1 MNLKL
6 QTLPLNQP
14 KENVQALKGLISRF
28 NQSSL
33 ELIQEY
39 RRLEER
45 ADYLKEQRESCESR
59 AARDRKISTRP
70 LDNVKIVAR
79 GGTDLSLVPVRDV
92 YGPDGCHTGSFD
104 FSPPA
109 GSAA

>member
-79 GGTDLSLVPVRDV
+79 GEQIFR
-92 YGPDGCHTGSFD
+92 
-104 FSPPA
+104 
-109 GSAA
+109 

>member
-1 MNLKL
+1 M
-6 QTLPLNQP
+6 PALNQP
-14 KENVQALKGLISRF
+14 EENVQALKGLIGWF

-59 AARDRKISTRP
+59 AARDRKISTAIGQCQDSGKRSNRSFVSP
-70 LDNVKIVAR
+70 
-79 GGTDLSLVPVRDV
+79 
-92 YGPDGCHTGSFD
+92 GPRCLWS
-104 FSPPA
+104 
-109 GSAA
+109 

>member
-1 MNLKL
+1 MNLKS
-6 QTLPLNQP
+6 QMPALNQP
-14 KENVQALKGLISRF
+14 EENVQALKGLIGWF

-45 ADYLKEQRESCESR
+45 SDYLKEQCESCESR
-59 AARDRKISTRP
+59 AARDRTISTRP
-70 LDNVKIVAR
+70 LDNVKILVR

-92 YGPDGCHTGSFD
+92 YGPDGCHTGSSD